1 LLKPIKNKMEKGDTK
16 KNKLMTN
23 RELQQA
29 ILENFVNLQRVLT
42 NLTVKFDNL
51 SDNISKLLQL
61 FEISA
66 RSFIKKQEETGGK
79 GDEKVMLDRLDTL
92 LDQNKTIAKGL
103 TLMEEKIRHR
113 IYGDQFEQAKPKMPQ
128 NLPNQQ
134 KVFEKQS
141 QTIGTG
147 ENMPKPRSLPRI

>member
-1 LLKPIKNKMEKGDTK
+1 MEKRDMRK
-16 KNKLMTN
+16 DKAMTN

-42 NLTVKFDNL
+42 NLTVKFDGL

-66 RSFIKKQEETGGK
+66 KSFIKKQEETGGR

-113 IYGDQFEQAKPKMPQ
+113 IYGDTIEPTMNFQKSPQ
-128 NLPNQQ
+128 NMPNQPKTIEPQQ
-134 KVFEKQS
+134 KME
-141 QTIGTG
+141 G
-147 ENMPKPRSLPRI
+147 NKPRPRPLPRI